1 MLNPELKIGDR
12 VLLIHMDG
20 ESSVTIGMKGTV
32 KSVSNDPFEDN
43 DKIYMVDWDNGN
55 SLNLLSVTDSW
66 ILDTEKE
73 SLKEQKLP
81 SSTNPCESLGE
92 GKEFCKKLQTILK
105 SGRGGKGAKL
115 FKQKSYKVFG
125 ELREKGF
132 GDENKTEVL
141 VPGNPLFDTRI
152 NELKEFFGVLT
163 KYSACSK
170 MRNEI
175 KKDIINVKNKGLKMV
190 VDSSREYSILNRIDT
205 HYSAQAYLMSLLAVE
220 LGFLLP
226 DTYDNDQIIDEVDL
240 FILSRPDRIRKKI
253 EEIIGTDEFEKLS
266 GTLEYSSMAG
276 DRTEMGVVN
285 KLRKMGYEVYNYS
298 TDFGFVDHFGV
309 DMLVVKDGKV
319 HPVQVSTSRKFNPEI
334 AKFNDSDCECWMIYK
349 DRNTNT
355 FRKETIFE
363 QTKKDLINKIESNDI
378 EMSILDD
385 LIGQL
390 SDEDITDLF
399 LRNLDRKF
407 LKGGDKQKNVRD
419 YITKYINSLGQR
431 PGGVEQDDDFSVD
444 DEFLYGG
451 IEPEKSKIG
460 KKRFKNELLPLQV
473 ELLKLQEH
481 VKKTGKPVV
490 IVFEGRDSAGKGSVI
505 KQMTEYLD
513 PKYYNV
519 IALGIPTP
527 EEKKDW
533 FGRYEKEIESGKI
546 NFFDRSWYNRGIVEP
561 VMGYSSEEEY
571 QDFMDNV
578 NDFEKSLIEKGIELI
593 KFWLSIT
600 PETQKKRFAL
610 RQASPLKYWKFSPND
625 EASIDKWDDYTE
637 YKNKVI
643 KHSKEAKPWT
653 IVDSNDKR
661 VGILNAFRHLLTTI
675 DYQGKDDK
683 NIGMVYP
690 EVVTTIKEKEMVES
704 SSVDIDNLMSM
715 QNIFR
720 SGKGPK
726 IFNFFEKVRQSGIV
740 NTLESSRFVYSGGE
754 YLRDFIKM
762 REYDGYEYDSDMVD
776 ELATLADD
784 AKNTL
789 IGMTFDLLESKG
801 MEPTLDNM
809 NREIKKLATEALR
822 YFITIKSI

>member
-1 MLNPELKIGDR
+1 
-12 VLLIHMDG
+12 
-20 ESSVTIGMKGTV
+20 
-32 KSVSNDPFEDN
+32 
-43 DKIYMVDWDNGN
+43 
-55 SLNLLSVTDSW
+55 
-66 ILDTEKE
+66 
-73 SLKEQKLP
+73 
-81 SSTNPCESLGE
+81 
-92 GKEFCKKLQTILK
+92 
-105 SGRGGKGAKL
+105 
-115 FKQKSYKVFG
+115 
-125 ELREKGF
+125 
-132 GDENKTEVL
+132 
-141 VPGNPLFDTRI
+141 
-152 NELKEFFGVLT
+152 
-163 KYSACSK
+163 
-170 MRNEI
+170 
-175 KKDIINVKNKGLKMV
+175 
-190 VDSSREYSILNRIDT
+190 
-205 HYSAQAYLMSLLAVE
+205 
-220 LGFLLP
+220 
-226 DTYDNDQIIDEVDL
+226 
-240 FILSRPDRIRKKI
+240 
-253 EEIIGTDEFEKLS
+253 
-266 GTLEYSSMAG
+266 
-276 DRTEMGVVN
+276 
-285 KLRKMGYEVYNYS
+285 
-298 TDFGFVDHFGV
+298 
-309 DMLVVKDGKV
+309 
-319 HPVQVSTSRKFNPEI
+319 
-334 AKFNDSDCECWMIYK
+334 
-349 DRNTNT
+349 
-355 FRKETIFE
+355 
-363 QTKKDLINKIESNDI
+363 
-378 EMSILDD
+378 
-385 LIGQL
+385 
-390 SDEDITDLF
+390 
-399 LRNLDRKF
+399 
-407 LKGGDKQKNVRD
+407 
-419 YITKYINSLGQR
+419 
-431 PGGVEQDDDFSVD
+431 
-444 DEFLYGG
+444 
-451 IEPEKSKIG
+451 
-460 KKRFKNELLPLQV
+460 
-473 ELLKLQEH
+473 
-481 VKKTGKPVV
+481 
-490 IVFEGRDSAGKGSVI
+490 
-505 KQMTEYLD
+505 
-513 PKYYNV
+513 
-519 IALGIPTP
+519 
-527 EEKKDW
+527 
-533 FGRYEKEIESGKI
+533 
-546 NFFDRSWYNRGIVEP
+546 
-561 VMGYSSEEEY
+561 MGYSSEEEY